1 MRGKQ
6 CVLSTHQCTCV
17 VSSVCCQRTVYMRGE
32 QCVLSTHQ
40 CTCVV
45 SSVCYQHTVHMCGK
59 QCVPSTHQCTCVVS
73 SVCHQHTVHMCGKQ
87 CVPSTHSVHVWYA
100 VCAINTHLEVYLQVS
115 VREWE
120 AMRKVDDVVVV
131 CCCVCEREREVSAE
145 DGIARE
151 SRELMEVSRN

>member
-6 CVLSTHQCTCV
+6 CVL
-17 VSSVCCQRTVYMRGE
+17 
-32 QCVLSTHQ
+32 
-40 CTCVV
+40 
-45 SSVCYQHTVHMCGK
+45 
-59 QCVPSTHQCTCVVS
+59 STHQCTCVVS